1 MQYESKALIEASPE
15 AVWAVLVDGA
25 SYTSWDSGVTSFEG
39 AIAPGA
45 TIKVFSEVAPDRAFP
60 VEVVEFEENRKMVWQ
75 SGMPL
80 GLFKGRRS
88 FTLEPEGGG
97 TRFRM
102 REQFSGLLLPI
113 IGRTIPDLQPTFDK
127 FTNGLK
133 TRAESS

>member
-1 MQYESKALIEASPE
+1 M
-15 AVWAVLVDGA
+15 
-25 SYTSWDSGVTSFEG
+25 TSFEG

-60 VEVVEFEENRKMVWQ
+60 VEVVEFEPSRKMTWE

-80 GLFKGRRS
+80 GLFKGWRT
-88 FTLEPEGGG
+88 FNLAPEGEG

-102 REQFSGLLLPI
+102 HEKFSGLLLPI

-133 TRAESS
+133 AKAESS